1 MLEIKQRFSILFIDL
16 LFYLLRFNN
25 NKKCHFL
32 KYMLTRVS
40 NFTFPSLNNSMFTKE
55 DGITINNKDIK
66 EGKK

>member
-1 MLEIKQRFSILFIDL
+1 
-16 LFYLLRFNN
+16 
-25 NKKCHFL
+25 
-32 KYMLTRVS
+32 MLTRVS